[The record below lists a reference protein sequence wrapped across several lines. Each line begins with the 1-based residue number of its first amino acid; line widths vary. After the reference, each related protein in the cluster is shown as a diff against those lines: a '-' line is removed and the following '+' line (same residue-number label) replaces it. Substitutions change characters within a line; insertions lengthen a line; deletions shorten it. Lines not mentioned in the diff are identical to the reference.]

1 MNLSNVMFINIRKLM
16 LSKLIIILILLNN
29 ISLFSIGSCDN
40 SGQLRLCLGNSLVSK
55 NNSYQ
60 NPQYVD
66 VLLSNSILSAKKELT
81 FEMWMKPEFITG
93 VKQYIAG
100 IWGPSQDFNDMWVI
114 YYNTNNELVFEIN
127 NPTTNQGDND
137 NLKVTTPVT
146 PQMNNQW
153 LHIAATFNGN
163 NETIQLFINGNL
175 VSSVQNTITSL
186 SFNELKSIQNNKLTL
201 QLASANAISNSTSNR
216 SFKGAI
222 DEVRLWNRVLNPI
235 EISCQK
241 DLSLEGN
248 EQNLQLYYRFNESP
262 NTYQVCDVSNKGNT
276 AFLRSGANLIRSD
289 RPNPRPF
296 KIVGSIPDTIKCNNT
311 QKFTFTITDTSLC
324 GSRARLR
331 IYKGNE
337 YLTTTD
343 GAFKTL
349 PSNVPIDFSVDF
361 NSDLIGGFDAQV
373 VIERDNRCGGT
384 ILNINKKIF
393 RQTQISIPLDTL
405 ELGILKAK
413 CVEERSKTLPIK
425 VFNTSSKVGMPQN
438 KQIVSYSFRFGNR
451 FTISNPSSFPANIN
465 ADNNINLDV
474 TFNNN
479 DVPGRYY
486 DTLYIITNDNC
497 LGRKEIALSGTI
509 EDVVEL
515 KIAETQTDIT
525 DLDFGDICIDIPS
538 FTVLFTWYNV
548 SSNNITIESIKVPN
562 QFQMSNVQ
570 LPLTLE
576 SEIAYREKFIRFYP
590 NQEGVFSDSIV
601 IILKAG
607 GCTVRRVINVKG
619 RGIDPKVKFVLPNI
633 DFGDVIIGQE
643 VSLNIEVENYG
654 ITPFNLQFDLAN
666 GDAFFFSGGRNIAI
680 PAGQKR
686 TVTIVFRPTLEKTYI
701 DELRLY
707 EPRCFKSEGIE
718 LKGRGIIERFGF
730 LPELMSIENVMACKS
745 QLDTIIIEN
754 KSSTNQNL
762 VKFVLDDP
770 SGKFQLVQPVSFNG
784 YSKVLTPNEKLVCI
798 LNYTPNDITID
809 RSDRAFIRFET
820 NDAIKWNAKLLGT
833 SLLPKIYVT
842 DNNVWGTQ
850 EVGQNV
856 NKIIVLENISSVNI
870 FVDSVKIR
878 EVLGTGGFNIIN
890 QNNLKN
896 KTLTPRDTL
905 QVIVS
910 FNPISA
916 TDFTGFLDAVSS
928 SPCQINN
935 SGSLSGKGR
944 VIPLEVI
951 TNLLSYGFVNPC
963 DCAERK
969 IPLVNNSTVFPA
981 TINNISIVTNGD
993 PNSRPNNF
1001 RWQSDFSPTGTL
1013 PYQIPARLPNATS
1026 IDTLRVLFCPK
1037 SPSVRDSL
1045 ENNASLIINASGNG
1059 WNIDLSRYLA
1069 GKQNLFTEYWPPVN
1083 KFPDTRVDVF
1093 SAPQNEYMWIPDIDV
1108 NPDRTPLIIDSI
1120 TFSPN
1125 DRVFFASD
1133 SAGKSFPL
1141 LCDPS
1146 EYLTIKLEFKPR
1158 AVRFY
1163 EAKMKVHFRQPCFV
1177 EDTTI
1182 YVSGWGFAP
1191 AFGLKFRFDD
1201 GQTPVSNFQIINCD
1215 TLEVPVYTSRKIPAN
1230 YVNINSKLSYSNAN
1244 YNFIGVK
1251 SDYLN
1256 NNCSTNFLPNISSK
1270 DLGNGRVE
1278 VNAVNFCQ
1286 VDSIKPIYYALFEPI
1301 VNKNANLNF
1310 NIDSIKFDTEDV
1322 ILYEIIAESSTVSS
1336 EILDVDY
1343 EILNNMDFGS
1353 VRILDCSIDSISV
1366 QNTGDVN
1373 ILISSLIQTHK
1384 DISIINSSKPLTDE
1398 LLPNEIL
1405 KVVFEFCPTQKYD
1418 FDEDF
1423 ITNSNTPCE
1432 ITKSENHIGSSY
1444 APILTINPNFDID
1457 TTFVRDFVG
1466 NFNDTINVPIYL
1478 DKNFSANYKNT
1489 EYWLEEF
1496 QFDADIKYNK
1506 TALQFLEYQ
1515 NLTNGDVNL
1524 IPKNGDMLF
1533 EFRNLD
1539 SLRKGNI
1546 LNLKFKIMVPDVN
1559 KSQITT
1565 KLSNFGSTKILFL
1578 DLQSNTGN
1586 ATIESLGQCAID
1598 NLIYTNLKTSINQN
1612 SPNPFVDLTKINFT
1626 VGEKIGVKLYIYND
1640 IGQLVKTIFD
1650 GSEEFELGNYEIYF
1664 HKNDLPAGIYFY
1676 NYENGL
1682 YSKTNKMIIE

>member
-1 MNLSNVMFINIRKLM
+1 MSTNIQKLLLSL
-16 LSKLIIILILLNN
+16 LIIILFLFNN
-29 ISLFSIGSCDN
+29 ISLFSIGNCDN
-40 SGQLRLCLGNSLVSK
+40 TGQLRLCLGNSLIST

-81 FEMWMKPEFITG
+81 FEMWLKPEFANG
-93 VKQYIAG
+93 SKQYIAG

-114 YYNTNNELVFEIN
+114 YYNTNNELVFEVN

-146 PQMNNQW
+146 SQMNNQW
-153 LHIAATFNGN
+153 FHIAVTFNGN
-163 NETIQLFINGNL
+163 IETIQLFINGNL
-175 VSSVQNTITSL
+175 VSSVQNTISSL

-248 EQNLQLYYRFNESP
+248 EQNLQLYYRFNENP

-296 KIVGSIPDTIKCNNT
+296 KIVGTIPDTIKCNSS

-331 IYKGNE
+331 IFKGNE

-349 PSNVPIDFSVDF
+349 PSNVPINFSVDF

-384 ILNINKKIF
+384 ILNINKKIY
-393 RQTQISIPLDTL
+393 RQTQISIPIDTL

-413 CVEERSKTLPIK
+413 CVEERSKTLPIR
-425 VFNTSSKVGMPQN
+425 VFNTSSKVGVPQN
-438 KQIVSYSFRFGNR
+438 KQIVSYSFKFGNR
-451 FTISNPSSFPANIN
+451 FTISNPTSFPANIN
-465 ADNNINLDV
+465 SDNSINLDV

-479 DVPGRYY
+479 DIPGRYY

-497 LGRKEIALSGTI
+497 SGRKEIALSGTI

-515 KIAETQTDIT
+515 KNAGTINDIT

-538 FTVLFTWYNV
+538 SAVLFTWYNV

-570 LPLTLE
+570 LPTTLE
-576 SEIAYREKFIRFYP
+576 PETAYREKFIRFFP
-590 NQEGVFSDSIV
+590 NQEGIFSDSVVIV
-601 IILKAG
+601 FKAG
-607 GCTVRRVINVKG
+607 GCSIRRVIYVKG
-619 RGIDPKVKFVLPNI
+619 RGIDPKVRFVASNI

-643 VSLNIEVENYG
+643 VSQNIEVENYG

-666 GDAFFFSGGRNIAI
+666 GDAYFFSGGRNIAI

-686 TVTIVFRPTLEKTYI
+686 TITIVFRPTQEQIYI

-707 EPRCFKSEGIE
+707 EPRCFKSEGIQ

-730 LPELMSIENVMACKS
+730 LPELMKTENVMACKS

-754 KSSTNQNL
+754 KSNINQTL
-762 VKFVLDDP
+762 DKFILDDP
-770 SGKFQLVQPVSFNG
+770 SGKFQLIQPISFNG
-784 YSKVLTPNEKLVCI
+784 YSKVLTPNEKLMCI
-798 LNYTPNDITID
+798 LNYIPNDVTID
-809 RSDRAFIRFET
+809 RADRAFIRFET

-856 NKIIVLENISSVNI
+856 SKIIILENISSVDI
-870 FVDSVKIR
+870 LVDSVKIR
-878 EVLGTGGFNIIN
+878 EVVGTGAFTIIN
-890 QNNLKN
+890 LNNLKN
-896 KTLTPRDTL
+896 KTLAPRDTL
-905 QVIVS
+905 QVIVG
-910 FNPISA
+910 FNPNSA

-944 VIPLEVI
+944 VFPLEVV

-969 IPLVNNSTVFPA
+969 IPLVNNSIVFPA
-981 TINNISIVTNGD
+981 TINNISIVSNGD

-1001 RWQSDFSPTGTL
+1001 RWKSDFSPNGTL
-1013 PYQIPARLPNATS
+1013 PYQIPPRLPNSTS

-1045 ENNASLIINASGNG
+1045 ENNASLVIKASGNG

-1108 NPDRTPLIIDSI
+1108 NPDRTPLIIDSV
-1120 TFSPN
+1120 TFYPN

-1133 SAGKSFPL
+1133 SAGKPFPL
-1141 LCDPS
+1141 VCDPI

-1182 YVSGWGFAP
+1182 YVSGSGFAP
-1191 AFGLKFRFDD
+1191 AFGLKFRFDN
-1201 GQTPVSNFQIINCD
+1201 GQIPVANFQVIKCD

-1230 YVNINSKLSYSNAN
+1230 YVNIDSKISYSNTN

-1251 SDYLN
+1251 SDYIN
-1256 NNCSTNFLPNISSK
+1256 NNCNSNFPPNINSN
-1270 DLGNGRVE
+1270 DLGNGIVE
-1278 VNAVNFCQ
+1278 VNAFNFCQ
-1286 VDSIKPIYYALFEPI
+1286 VDSIKPIYYALFVPI
-1301 VNKNANLNF
+1301 VNKNSNLNF

-1322 ILYEIIAESSTVSS
+1322 ILYEIIAESSNVSS

-1343 EILNNMDFGS
+1343 EILNDMDFGN
-1353 VRILDCSIDSISV
+1353 VRILDCSIDSVSI

-1373 ILISSLIQTHK
+1373 ILISNLIQIQNEIK
-1384 DISIINSSKPLTDE
+1384 IISSSKPISDE
-1398 LLPNEIL
+1398 LLPNEVLNI
-1405 KVVFEFCPTQKYD
+1405 VFEFCPTQKYT
-1418 FDEDF
+1418 FDESF
-1423 ITNSNTPCE
+1423 IINSNVPC
-1432 ITKSENHIGSSY
+1432 IFTKSENHKGSSY
-1444 APILTINPNFDID
+1444 APLLTINPNFDID
-1457 TTFVRDFVG
+1457 TTLVRDFVG
-1466 NFNDTINVPIYL
+1466 NFNDTVNVPIYL
-1478 DKNFSANYKNT
+1478 DKNFSANYKNI

-1496 QFDADIKYNK
+1496 QFDAEIKYNK
-1506 TALQFLEYQ
+1506 TALQYLEYQ
-1515 NLTNGDVNL
+1515 NLTNGDVKL
-1524 IPKNGDMLF
+1524 INKNGDLLF

-1546 LNLKFKIMVPDVN
+1546 LNLKFKIMVPDSN
-1559 KSQITT
+1559 KSKIITR
-1565 KLSNFGSTKILFL
+1565 LNNFGSTKIMFL
-1578 DLQSNTGN
+1578 ELQSNIGN
-1586 ATIESLGQCAID
+1586 ANIESLGQCAIN
-1598 NLIYTNLKTSINQN
+1598 NLFFTNLKTSIKQN
-1612 SPNPFVDLTKINFT
+1612 SPNPFLDLTKINFT
-1626 VGEKIGVKLYIYND
+1626 VGEKIGVKLNIYNSL
-1640 IGQLVKTIFD
+1640 GQLVKVVFD
-1650 GSEEFELGNYEIYF
+1650 GSEEFELGDYEIYF
-1664 HKNDLPAGIYFY
+1664 YKNDLPSGIYFY
-1676 NYENGL
+1676 SYENGL
-1682 YSKTNKMIIE
+1682 YSKTNKMVIE